1 MNVKHLGYHKMNCKL
16 LQTLSLTKQFEL
28 VDFNQKVS
36 YNKNPLKHTLVILEL
51 CRYSLYFSINV

>member
-1 MNVKHLGYHKMNCKL
+1 MNCKL